1 VWDGL
6 NTIMHN
12 ALHEPQTIVLL
23 GGTSEI
29 GRAIV
34 DGLLSPATRRVVL
47 ACRRPD
53 DAHPEHCD
61 ASGRS
66 VEVEHFDAAETAA
79 HEAFVR
85 RVVSQIGDVDI
96 VIVAFGVLGSQA
108 EFDDDPQAATE
119 AVHVN
124 YTASVSVTLAF
135 AAQMRRQGHGHIVVL
150 SSVAGERGRAS
161 NFVYGSSKAGL
172 DAFAQGLGDSLAD
185 SGVKVTVVRPGFV
198 HSKMTRGMKSAPF
211 AVTPRQVAE
220 VAVSGIRAGK
230 STVWAPPI
238 LRYVFIVL
246 RHLPRPIFRRLP
258 L

>member
-1 VWDGL
+1 VPGRL
-6 NTIMHN
+6 TTIMQN
-12 ALHEPQTIVLL
+12 ALQEPQTILLL

-34 DGLLSPATRRVVL
+34 DELLSPAARSLVL

-53 DAHPEHCD
+53 DAHPEHFS
-61 ASGRS
+61 APGLTVS
-66 VEVEHFDAAETAA
+66 VEHFDGADTAS
-79 HEAFVR
+79 HEGFVR
-85 RVVSQIGDVDI
+85 RVAERVGDLDI
-96 VIVAFGVLGSQA
+96 VIVAFGVLGSQ
-108 EFDDDPQAATE
+108 EQFDADPLAAAE

-124 YTASVSVTLAF
+124 YTGSVSVTLSV

-172 DAFAQGLGDSLAD
+172 DAFAQGLGDSLVG

-211 AVTPRQVAE
+211 AATPRQVAE
-220 VAVSGIRAGK
+220 ATVAGVKAGK
-230 STVWAPPI
+230 HTVWAPPI
-238 LRYVFIVL
+238 LRYVFMVL
-246 RHLPRPIFRRLP
+246 RHVPRPIFRRLP
-258 L
+258 I